1 MKNNLLKTGLVLLL
15 LGSVGTTSLSFAD
28 PAPLN
33 AAQIEVFESIP
44 RGDQPILPPDRQFT
58 YKNQRSTQITANT
71 LKVTDEAALAQTDLF
86 ARFFESVKLFILVN
100 IATKNPAI
108 VHNTDDELS
117 QLANSQIEAYLL
129 NHNSPRA
136 KTFKESV
143 NECSTRNLC
152 EETITKE
159 ELGAILRE
167 QKRDLEA
174 YIRTHPSPYVKRKT
188 LSSPGTKRS

>member
-1 MKNNLLKTGLVLLL
+1 MKKDLLKAGLVLLL
-15 LGSVGTTSLSFAD
+15 VGSGGTSVSFAA

-33 AAQIEVFESIP
+33 EDQIEVLESMP
-44 RGDQPILPPDRQFT
+44 TGDHPILPPDRQFT

-71 LKVTDEAALAQTDLF
+71 LEATDESALEQTGIF

-100 IATKNPAI
+100 IATKNPSI
-108 VHNTDDELS
+108 IDNTDDELS
-117 QLANSQIEAYLL
+117 QLANSHIEAYLL

-152 EETITKE
+152 EETIAKE
-159 ELGAILRE
+159 ELSAILRE
-167 QKRDLEA
+167 QKRELAA
-174 YIRTHPSPYVKRKT
+174 YIRMHSSPYIKHKA
-188 LSSPGTKRS
+188 SSSSGS